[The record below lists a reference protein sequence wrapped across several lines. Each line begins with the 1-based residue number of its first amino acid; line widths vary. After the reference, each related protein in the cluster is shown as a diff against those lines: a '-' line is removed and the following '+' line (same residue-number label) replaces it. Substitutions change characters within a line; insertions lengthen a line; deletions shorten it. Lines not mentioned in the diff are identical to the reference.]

1 LQCTLKKFKGFS
13 SKLLKRSCLYL
24 FNLQGKVVA
33 VKKAQAKQGKI
44 YVGKLMPE
52 LSDEDIKTHFT
63 QVTSTMSIC
72 KFSLS
77 NLGFE
82 ANHAH
87 SLSNILK
94 YDK

>member
-1 LQCTLKKFKGFS
+1 L
-13 SKLLKRSCLYL
+13 
-24 FNLQGKVVA
+24 NLQGKVVA

-63 QVTSTMSIC
+63 QVTSTMIIF

-77 NLGFE
+77 NLGFK
-82 ANHAH
+82 ADHTH
-87 SLSNILK
+87 RLSYILK
-94 YDK
+94 YGKY

>member
-1 LQCTLKKFKGFS
+1 LERS
-13 SKLLKRSCLYL
+13 LLHLL
-24 FNLQGKVVA
+24 NLQGKVVA

-63 QVTSTMSIC
+63 QVTSTMSI
-72 KFSLS
+72 FNFLLP
-77 NLGFE
+77 NVGFE
-82 ANHAH
+82 ANHAQ